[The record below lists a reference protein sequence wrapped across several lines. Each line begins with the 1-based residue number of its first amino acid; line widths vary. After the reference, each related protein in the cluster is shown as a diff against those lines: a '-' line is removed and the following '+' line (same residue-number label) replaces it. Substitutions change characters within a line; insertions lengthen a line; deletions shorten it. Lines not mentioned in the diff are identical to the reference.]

1 MIKLFISFVL
11 LTGIIKNDNVPV
23 KYEEGIASWYGPGFH
38 GKLTASGVVYNQHL
52 MTAAHKTL
60 PMGTVVKVTNLEN
73 GITVEVCINDR
84 GPYSKGRIIDLS
96 SKAASLLNM
105 KHKGTAKVRIE
116 YIGSEDVD

>member
-11 LTGIIKNDNVPV
+11 LTGIIKNDNTSV

-116 YIGSEDVD
+116 YIGNEDVD